1 MRSIVISNK
10 NGKFFLL
17 KLSYSDKYFSQS
29 KLKIYITKWNVEDY
43 HPMID
48 TGIIKDRKV

>member
-1 MRSIVISNK
+1 MYHSVLQNEVRNV
-10 NGKFFLL
+10 G
-17 KLSYSDKYFSQS
+17 YSDKYLSQS
-29 KLKIYITKWNVEDY
+29 KLKNHITKWNVEDY